1 MSKFT
6 VYDTIC
12 KADIDALL
20 DAGASIEIGFD
31 ASHPGDVKPVHLD
44 LTIGIDPDQIGNLR
58 RKRYETA
65 TKFRLGV
72 LFNGGVQKFECYH
85 FEDDIVRA
93 STKEVTMRQERATVR
108 HGGVGGFVQQIDP
121 WK

>member
-12 KADIDALL
+12 MADINALAE
-20 DAGASIEIGFD
+20 AGAAFAIGFD
-31 ASHPGDVKPVHLD
+31 ATHSGDVKPVHLE
-44 LTIGIDPDQIGNLR
+44 LHVQIDPDQIGRLQR
-58 RKRYETA
+58 IRHETA

-72 LFNGGVQKFECYH
+72 MFNGGVYKFECYH
-85 FEDDIVRA
+85 FEEDIVRA
-93 STKEVTMRQERATVR
+93 SQREVAIRQQRAAVR
-108 HGGVGGFVQQIDP
+108 HGGVGEFVSNVEQ